1 MKNFKEYF
9 IVNATPEEVFNALT
23 QEPTIQLWSG
33 EVAEM
38 QAVANTP
45 FSMFDG
51 SIEGMNLEF
60 EPGRKIVQE
69 WYFGDQEDP
78 SIATIILHPHK
89 HGTSAEVRHTNIP
102 DEAFENISEGW
113 RVNYFESLI
122 EFYS

>member
-45 FSMFDG
+45 FTMFDG

-78 SIATIILHPHK
+78 SIASIILHPHK